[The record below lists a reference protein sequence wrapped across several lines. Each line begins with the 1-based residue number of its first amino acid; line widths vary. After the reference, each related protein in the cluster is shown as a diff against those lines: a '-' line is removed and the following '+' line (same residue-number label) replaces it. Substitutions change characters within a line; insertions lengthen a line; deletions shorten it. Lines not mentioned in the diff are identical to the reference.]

1 MVQSAPLK
9 SRGGERRKQKKKST
23 VSLAVMIAFCFLAF
37 LSMAVF
43 TNSFPIEIFYLI
55 VAASL
60 VAIVLYAKDKWAAVH
75 GRWRV
80 HESTLHAVAL
90 GGGWPGALIA
100 QALFNHKRSKRRF
113 IIAFWITVI
122 VNSSLVLWIFTGRN
136 GAQSAAVIA
145 AIKNAVAG

>member
-1 MVQSAPLK
+1 MTNDTGPK
-9 SRGGERRKQKKKST
+9 SRSRKSDKT
-23 VSLAVMIAFCFLAF
+23 LSLFVAACFLILVAYF
-37 LSMAVF
+37 SHDGTIPKAVA
-43 TNSFPIEIFYLI
+43 YLI
-55 VAASL
+55 SAASL
-60 VAIVLYAKDKWAAVH
+60 LAIVLYAKDKWAAVH

-80 HESTLHAVAL
+80 RESTLHAVAL

-122 VNSSLVLWIFTGRN
+122 INCSLLLWIFTDRN
-136 GAQSAAVIA
+136 GAQLAAVIA